1 MLKKLLIVLCV
12 SSSFAQEA
20 KKLPPLEPEY
30 ITTQAQCFDSDILFR
45 ELRKTYNEVPF
56 LVGKA
61 DDQVE
66 SVMSLW
72 VNIKDK
78 SWTIV
83 ASKSSLSCVIGFGSE
98 IKLISK
104 GKHI

>member
-1 MLKKLLIVLCV
+1 MLKKLLIVMCI

-20 KKLPPLEPEY
+20 KKLPPLEPET
-30 ITTQAQCFDSDILFR
+30 ITTQAQCFDSDLLFK

-56 LVGKA
+56 VMGKA
-61 DDQVE
+61 DDEVA

-72 VNIKDK
+72 VNPINK

-83 ASKSSLSCVIGFGSE
+83 ASTDTLSCVIGYGKE
-98 IKLISK
+98 IRLISK
-104 GKHI
+104 GKTI